1 MSGYSQ
7 KMYHAVADADRR
19 LLGVQLGAACID
31 AEIPV
36 QVAAQWFGVTRQ
48 GMYYWFT
55 GETGIAE
62 KHRIKTERI
71 IRVLLAALDADALPA
86 ADLPTA
92 MKVIKKY
99 KGLTK

>member
-7 KMYHAVADADRR
+7 KMYYAVADADQR
-19 LLGVQLGAACID
+19 LLGVRLGAACID
-31 AEIPV
+31 AAIPV
-36 QVAAQWFGVTRQ
+36 QIAAQWFGVTRQ

-55 GETGIAE
+55 GETGVAE
-62 KHRIKTERI
+62 KHRVKVEQVIG
-71 IRVLLAALDADALPA
+71 VLLAALRDKALPA
-86 ADLPTA
+86 SDLPTA